1 MNPVLFASILFA
13 LIVSLVFG
21 RNASMIGHKLDVLDF
36 PDTDGGRKRHEQV
49 TPMVGGAAIVLSALF
64 AAFSIYALGIG
75 IGPSLRQT
83 LLGFAAAVFLMYAIG
98 FADDRFGLS
107 PVVRLLLS
115 SFVLLMTV
123 LYVPDFNLSFLRF
136 AGQDGIWLVGIG
148 GAAFVLLCLVGLL
161 NAVNMADG
169 KDGIVISMGLVW
181 TVVLA
186 FRLPPPMIPILA
198 ATGVALAVM
207 LWFNM
212 KQHLF
217 VGDAGSYAISTQFG
231 LLAIYAYNHDFAVMR
246 ADDVAVMFAIP
257 VYDTIRLMVARKLAG
272 GSMFQAD
279 CDHLHHHLHRSF
291 GWPRG
296 LFIYIAMVA
305 VPNILALMMPGT
317 GLVWLVAAAVTY
329 AAVLWITRYTAP
341 RFAE

>member
-1 MNPVLFASILFA
+1 MNLTMLASILFA
-13 LIVSLVFG
+13 LVVSLVFG
-21 RNASMIGHKLDVLDF
+21 RNASVIGHKLDVLDF
-36 PDTDGGRKRHEQV
+36 PDTDGGRKRHELV
-49 TPMVGGAAIVLSALF
+49 TPMVGGTAIVLSSLF
-64 AAFSIYALGIG
+64 STFAVCWCGAG

-83 LLGFAAAVFLMYAIG
+83 LLGFAVAVFLMFASG

-107 PVVRLLLS
+107 PALRLVLSSVVLLL
-115 SFVLLMTV
+115 TV
-123 LYVPDFNLSFLRF
+123 MSVPDFNLSVLRF
-136 AGQDGIWLVGIG
+136 SGQQGVWLVGAG

-186 FRLPPPMIPILA
+186 FHLPQPMLPILA

-212 KQHLF
+212 RQHLF

-272 GSMFQAD
+272 RSMFEAD
-279 CDHLHHHLHRSF
+279 RDHLHHHLHRSF

-296 LFIYIAMVA
+296 LFIYVAMVA
-305 VPNILALMMPGT
+305 IPNILALAMPGT
-317 GLVWLVAAAVTY
+317 GLIWLVAAAFVY
-329 AAVLWITRYTAP
+329 GFVLWITRYTDP

>member
-1 MNPVLFASILFA
+1 MNPLLLASILFA
-13 LIVSLVFG
+13 FGVSMVFG

-49 TPMVGGAAIVLSALF
+49 TPMVGGAAIVLSTLFSTFAIYWFGVGLGPALQ
-64 AAFSIYALGIG
+64 
-75 IGPSLRQT
+75 QT

-98 FADDRFGLS
+98 FADDCFGLS
-107 PVVRLLLS
+107 PVVRLLLAS
-115 SFVLLMTV
+115 VVLLLTV

-136 AGQDGIWLVGIG
+136 AGQQGIWLVGIG

-181 TVVLA
+181 TIVLA
-186 FRLPPPMIPILA
+186 FRLPPPMMPILA
-198 ATGVALAVM
+198 ATGVALTVM

-212 KQHLF
+212 RQHLF

-272 GSMFQAD
+272 RSMFEAD
-279 CDHLHHHLHRSF
+279 RDHLHHHLHRSF

-296 LFIYIAMVA
+296 LFIYVAMVA
-305 VPNILALMMPGT
+305 IPNIFALALPGT
-317 GLVWLVAAAVTY
+317 GLIWLVAAAVAY
-329 AAVLWITRYTAP
+329 AVVLWITRYTAP

>member
-1 MNPVLFASILFA
+1 MSPILFASILFA
-13 LIVSLVFG
+13 LAVSLVFG
-21 RNASMIGHKLDVLDF
+21 RNASVIGHKLDVLDF

-49 TPMVGGAAIVLSALF
+49 TPMVGGAAIILSTLF
-64 AAFSIYALGIG
+64 STFAIYWFGTD
-75 IGPSLRQT
+75 IGPSLQHS
-83 LLGFAAAVFLMYAIG
+83 LLGFAAAVFLMYVIG

-107 PVVRLLLS
+107 PVARLLLS
-115 SFVLLMTV
+115 SMVLLLTV
-123 LYVPDFNLSFLRF
+123 FYVPDFNLTFLRF
-136 AGQDGIWLVGIG
+136 AGQNSIWLVGLG

-186 FRLPPPMIPILA
+186 FHLPQPMLPILA
-198 ATGVALAVM
+198 ATGAALAVM

-212 KQHLF
+212 RQHLF

-272 GSMFQAD
+272 RSMFEAD
-279 CDHLHHHLHRSF
+279 RDHLHHHLHRSF

-296 LFIYIAMVA
+296 LFIYVAMVA
-305 VPNILALMMPGT
+305 VPNILSLVMPGT
-317 GLVWLVAAAVTY
+317 GLIWLVAAAFVY
-329 AAVLWITRYTAP
+329 GFVVWITRYTAP